1 MGVIASSR
9 SSAQQDQRNSQH
21 DMVIDDLLEACDEM
35 ELDCRDELSPS
46 SSESWWYSSKC
57 KELPDGRVPE
67 SELVYV
73 QLGCSAGSLNSRAFF
88 ISSVAGTL
96 RKVFCED

>member
-9 SSAQQDQRNSQH
+9 SF
-21 DMVIDDLLEACDEM
+21 EACEEM

-46 SSESWWYSSKC
+46 SSEGWWYSSKC
-57 KELPDGRVPE
+57 KEFPDGRVPE

-88 ISSVAGTL
+88 ISNVAGTL